1 MHFVVEDQWT
11 VYVGVG
17 LMFKGGSLQQPV
29 LVLGVELLGAID
41 DAVGAEMVYVE
52 IQGSH
57 QLRVYVVEAD
67 SIVTDTVLSLFS
79 FVRVEFVEP
88 IGVAAYQM
96 ILWVEAVEPG
106 AAHGV

>member
-41 DAVGAEMVYVE
+41 DAVGAEMVDVE

-67 SIVTDTVLSLFS
+67 SIVTDTVLSLD
-79 FVRVEFVEP
+79 R
-88 IGVAAYQM
+88 QM
-96 ILWVEAVEPG
+96 DGLSDGQMNKYRHIFKQ
-106 AAHGV
+106 